1 LMAWNSS
8 PESGDSLAN
17 LRGPSSRPSINL
29 MQRQSSSQSCKKS
42 NPMKTNSRFL
52 VFLLALAA
60 TPAFAQTTLVQVASE
75 NDSVTSGAAITYD
88 FGALSGT
95 TTSSPAIVC
104 SATTHNC
111 LAPSVTTTMAVSNMP
126 VINGIVSKTDPAVGV
141 AKALYVAATS
151 VVQTGS
157 TKSGSTGVVT
167 AWSVPAL
174 AAVVPTAAAVP
185 ALVLTITGAT
195 ITTPIT
201 LKLGGTLG
209 WCTFV
214 SANDSGNYG
223 ISLSGCLTPP
233 PSK

>member
-1 LMAWNSS
+1 
-8 PESGDSLAN
+8 
-17 LRGPSSRPSINL
+17 
-29 MQRQSSSQSCKKS
+29 
-42 NPMKTNSRFL
+42 MKTNPRFL
-52 VFLLALAA
+52 MFLLALAA
-60 TPAFAQTTLVQVASE
+60 APAFAQTTLTQVANE
-75 NDSVTSGAAITYD
+75 NDSITSAAAITYD

-104 SATTHNC
+104 SATTRNC
-111 LAPSVTTTMAVSNMP
+111 LAPSVATTGAVSNLS
-126 VINGIVSKTDPAVGV
+126 VVNGTVARTDPAVGV
-141 AKALYVAATS
+141 PKMLYIVSTS

-157 TKSGSTGVVT
+157 TKSSSTGVVT

-174 AAVVPTAAAVP
+174 AVAAPPAATIPT
-185 ALVLTITGAT
+185 LTLTITGAT

-223 ISLSGCLTPP
+223 IALSGCLTPP
-233 PSK
+233 PAK